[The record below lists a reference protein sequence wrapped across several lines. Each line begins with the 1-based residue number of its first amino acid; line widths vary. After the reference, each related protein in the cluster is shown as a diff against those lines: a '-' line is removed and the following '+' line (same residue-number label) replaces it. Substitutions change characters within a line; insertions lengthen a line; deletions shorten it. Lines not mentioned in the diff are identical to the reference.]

1 MVDAFNWYFVLL
13 HLLCTFKSTT
23 LKPSINISDQ
33 LFEGIQYHET
43 GLHCGEYDH
52 CTFKDCIFS
61 QVDLSYSIFTSCR
74 FENCDLSNAKIN
86 GTAFRQVVF
95 KECKMLGLRFDL
107 CNTFLLS
114 FAFDHCLLNF
124 SSFYLLKIKNT
135 QFRSC
140 TLQEVDFSECD
151 LTKSSFAESDLSG
164 AIFDQ
169 TNLEQAD
176 FATAYHFNIIPEN
189 NKILKAKFSKQNI
202 EGLLSHY
209 KIIIE

>member
-1 MVDAFNWYFVLL
+1 
-13 HLLCTFKSTT
+13 
-23 LKPSINISDQ
+23 
-33 LFEGIQYHET
+33 
-43 GLHCGEYDH
+43 
-52 CTFKDCIFS
+52 
-61 QVDLSYSIFTSCR
+61 
-74 FENCDLSNAKIN
+74 LSNAKID

-107 CNTFLLS
+107 CNVFLLS
-114 FAFDHCLLNF
+114 FAFDHCQLNF

-135 QFRSC
+135 QFRAC

-151 LTKSSFAESDLSG
+151 LSKSSFAESDLSG

-176 FATAYHFNIIPEN
+176 FATAYHFNIIPEK

-209 KIIIE
+209 KIVIE